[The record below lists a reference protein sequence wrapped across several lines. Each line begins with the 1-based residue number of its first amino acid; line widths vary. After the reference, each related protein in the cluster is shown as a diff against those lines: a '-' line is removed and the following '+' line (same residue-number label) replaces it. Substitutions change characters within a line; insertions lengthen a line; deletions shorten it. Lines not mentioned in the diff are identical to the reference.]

1 MVEARIGIDNSSSK
15 GDIGSHVHMVEERV
29 SVNYNKLYADI
40 AIVSVHGVH
49 CKTYRPFIKQF
60 FVVKSESSP
69 VVQYTDYIR
78 HHLFSCLS
86 KNHEP

>member
-15 GDIGSHVHMVEERV
+15 GAIGSHKVEERV
-29 SVNYNKLYADI
+29 SVNYSDI

-69 VVQYTDYIR
+69 DVQYTDYIR